1 MIYTIT
7 LNPSLDYVMMV
18 NELKNGETN
27 RSQAEKIYPGG
38 KGFNVSRILNEFGI
52 ANKAIGLAAGFSG
65 LEIDRLLNEK
75 GIDHELIFMAE
86 GFSRINIKLKG
97 SEETEINGAGPKADA
112 MVIKRLKQILDTMNE
127 DDTAA
132 LCGSLCQGIDSS
144 TFASIL
150 SLLKSKG
157 VRLIVDMSNEALLN
171 SLAYEP
177 WLIKPNLSELCELWK
192 KPIHSLNELRD
203 AMMFCSQRKAQ
214 NVLVSLGKDGAV
226 LLDVQQR
233 LYYCSAPAGE
243 VKNSV
248 GAGDSMLAGFLTAYM
263 QSQSYEK
270 ALRVGVAC
278 GSATAFNDDL
288 AKLKQIMSYYEGL
301 NIRSL
306 NADESRLAE
315 IVE

>member
-150 SLLKSKG
+150 SLLRSKG

-177 WLIKPNLSELCELWK
+177 
-192 KPIHSLNELRD
+192 
-203 AMMFCSQRKAQ
+203 
-214 NVLVSLGKDGAV
+214 
-226 LLDVQQR
+226 
-233 LYYCSAPAGE
+233 
-243 VKNSV
+243 
-248 GAGDSMLAGFLTAYM
+248 
-263 QSQSYEK
+263 
-270 ALRVGVAC
+270 
-278 GSATAFNDDL
+278 
-288 AKLKQIMSYYEGL
+288 
-301 NIRSL
+301 
-306 NADESRLAE
+306 
-315 IVE
+315 